1 MNFLPAAV
9 VTERIREAHQNKSA
23 PLMMLFPGYH
33 PSMFFFGGGGLGVG
47 GGVYGSNSSFWFSTK
62 LGLSSQIGA
71 GYPHT
76 NVYALD

>member
-33 PSMFFFGGGGLGVG
+33 PSMFFFGGGGGGVG
-47 GGVYGSNSSFWFSTK
+47 EGCMD
-62 LGLSSQIGA
+62 QIHPFDFQQNWG
-71 GYPHT
+71 
-76 NVYALD
+76 